1 MDNYHSTI
9 AKNTLFLYLRMG
21 IVMLVTLYTS
31 RIVLRALGAVDYG
44 LFNVVGG
51 VVTIF
56 LFFNMALSAAT
67 ARYLAYELGRG
78 NQQKLNQIF
87 STSLNLHI
95 GLAIILLFILQTIG
109 LWFVSTQMVIPSH
122 RFHAAMWVYQFSIFT
137 MIFTVTQVP
146 YNASLIAHENMK
158 IYAYIGLLEAL
169 MILVIGYSIQLSPID
184 RLIFYAA
191 GLMAEK
197 ILVQLFLRY
206 YTLRKYK
213 ECRFRFIKS
222 KKIYPE
228 LLSYSAWE
236 LIGSLSYA
244 GQTQGINIILNLFF
258 GPIVNAAR
266 AISVQAQIACNTLIG
281 NFLTAPEPR
290 IVKFYSEGKKAET
303 FNLTFAVG
311 KYAFVLI
318 LLIVAPATAE
328 INYLLNLWLGTH
340 SYPSETATFTI
351 IILYSALV
359 QTLTQSLLIVF
370 RAIGKIREG
379 NCYSG
384 IIMLLSLI
392 IVYITLKLGFPAY
405 SAFGEILLAN
415 IISFFVYLFFT
426 WRYEHFN
433 IKRYL
438 LKTISPL
445 MAITFVS
452 CMLSFLLKHTMN
464 ASFVRVIYNFIVSD
478 LAIIG
483 FTWLFL
489 LQKKEKMILI
499 RKLRQLWK

>member
-222 KKIYPE
+222 KKIYTE

-236 LIGSLSYA
+236 LIGSLS
-244 GQTQGINIILNLFF
+244 
-258 GPIVNAAR
+258 
-266 AISVQAQIACNTLIG
+266 
-281 NFLTAPEPR
+281 
-290 IVKFYSEGKKAET
+290 
-303 FNLTFAVG
+303 
-311 KYAFVLI
+311 
-318 LLIVAPATAE
+318 
-328 INYLLNLWLGTH
+328 
-340 SYPSETATFTI
+340 
-351 IILYSALV
+351 
-359 QTLTQSLLIVF
+359 
-370 RAIGKIREG
+370 
-379 NCYSG
+379 
-384 IIMLLSLI
+384 
-392 IVYITLKLGFPAY
+392 
-405 SAFGEILLAN
+405 
-415 IISFFVYLFFT
+415 
-426 WRYEHFN
+426 
-433 IKRYL
+433 
-438 LKTISPL
+438 
-445 MAITFVS
+445 
-452 CMLSFLLKHTMN
+452 
-464 ASFVRVIYNFIVSD
+464 
-478 LAIIG
+478 
-483 FTWLFL
+483 
-489 LQKKEKMILI
+489 
-499 RKLRQLWK
+499 